1 MKWFWW
7 SSWDSTWHIVSAL
20 QMFACYEDSLW
31 SPCNAWSGDSWPKA
45 LVCGMTERK
54 GPVRETRPLLRQV
67 SRSQKTI
74 LDDPLKYKI
83 SEVTHKNIFIFQ
95 ILYIFEKCRIIS
107 SKEKKSSFI
116 VFLLPCS
123 SPSQDFLN
131 LQCILYGS
139 GVCPQVLRL
148 KNKIYYPFTK
158 NVRDELSN

>member
-7 SSWDSTWHIVSAL
+7 SSWDSAWHVVSTPW
-20 QMFACYEDSLW
+20 MFAYHEDSLR

-45 LVCGMTERK
+45 LVCGMTEQK
-54 GPVRETRPLLRQV
+54 GPVRESRPLPRQV

-83 SEVTHKNIFIFQ
+83 SEVTRKDIFIFQ

-107 SKEKKSSFI
+107 RKEKRSPFI

-131 LQCILYGS
+131 LQFTLYGS
-139 GVCPQVLRL
+139 GVCPQAHRL
-148 KNKIYYPFTK
+148 KNKIYCPFTK